1 MARRPT
7 TGSMKRARPAA
18 AGSNTKQASAAA
30 AGGVTIRHYCQGI
43 GDCHL
48 LQFPRRAGGDFFMLI
63 DCGVHSSVPGG
74 SETIAA
80 IVADIAVVT
89 KGRIDVLAVTHEHW
103 DHVSGFLT
111 AAEAFGKFEV
121 GAVWLAWTEN
131 PRDRQARE
139 LDKYKG
145 EAIAV
150 LQLAHQQLHGLGTH
164 TQLGAI
170 GQGIGQML
178 GFVFG
183 AAGEKVRD
191 ARNAAVNLAAN
202 HVVYHEPG
210 AGPLQLEGVD
220 GVNVYVLGPP
230 RDAKLL
236 GLTERASEMYGV
248 DQTLSSPMG
257 RALMT
262 GFGMAAPDADG
273 DADRDSPFDPEFG
286 MKLADILPVAADTA
300 TKDARPIVSLL
311 RDHYVGPAAVP
322 GVVSRRQTSDPN
334 RTDQSWRRV
343 DGDWLA
349 ISADLALQ
357 LDNRT
362 NNTSLVLAFEFAE
375 SKRVLLF
382 AADAQVGNWLSWND
396 VTFGTGP
403 DAVKGPDLLA
413 RTVYLKVGHHGSHN
427 ATLKAKGLERMTDPD
442 LAAFIPVNEQD
453 AKRIGWGQMP
463 FRGILDDLASRTAGR
478 VIRADDAWLREGR
491 LPDIFAAPS
500 GAVRGVRYD
509 RSGEALWVELD
520 IA

>member
-1 MARRPT
+1 M
-7 TGSMKRARPAA
+7 
-18 AGSNTKQASAAA
+18 
-30 AGGVTIRHYCQGI
+30 GGVKIRHYCQGI

-48 LQFPRRAGGDFFMLI
+48 LQFPRAAGGDFFMLI
-63 DCGVHSSVPGG
+63 DCGVHSSVRGG
-74 SETIAA
+74 RETIAA
-80 IVADIAVVT
+80 IVADIAEVT
-89 KGRIDVLAVTHEHW
+89 KGRIDVLVVTHEHW

-145 EAIAV
+145 EAIAA
-150 LQLAHQQLHGLGTH
+150 LQLAHQQLQGFGNR

-170 GQGIGQML
+170 GQGIGQVL

-191 ARNAAVNLAAN
+191 ARNAAVKLAPD

-210 AGPLQLEGVD
+210 AGPLQLAGVD

-248 DQTLSSPMG
+248 GQALGSPMG
-257 RALMT
+257 RALMA
-262 GFGMAAPDADG
+262 GFGMAATDAG
-273 DADRDSPFDPEFG
+273 ADSDWDSPFDPEFG
-286 MKLADILPVAADTA
+286 VKLADILPIAGDTA
-300 TKDARPIVSLL
+300 TKDARPIVGLL

-322 GVVSRRQTSDPN
+322 GVVSRRQKPDPN
-334 RTDQSWRRV
+334 RTDQTWRRI
-343 DGDWLA
+343 DGDWLT

-362 NNTSLVLAFEFAE
+362 NNTSLVLAFEFSG

-382 AADAQVGNWLSWND
+382 AADAQVGNWLSWSD
-396 VTFGTGP
+396 VNFGTGP
-403 DAVKGPDLLA
+403 DVVKGPDLLA

-463 FRGILDDLASRTAGR
+463 FRGILEDLASRTAGR
-478 VIRADDAWLREGR
+478 VIRADDNWLREGR
-491 LPDIFAAPS
+491 LPDVFAAPS

-509 RSGEALWVELD
+509 RSGKGLWVELD
-520 IA
+520 VA